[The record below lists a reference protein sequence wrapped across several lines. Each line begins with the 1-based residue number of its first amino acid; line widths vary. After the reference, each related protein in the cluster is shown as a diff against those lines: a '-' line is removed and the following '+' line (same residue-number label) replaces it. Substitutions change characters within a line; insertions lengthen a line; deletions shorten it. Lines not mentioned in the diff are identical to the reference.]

1 MNVSLQ
7 STVTLAR
14 GSLNQVQKWDGN
26 ETTIKRKLVDGKMVV
41 VSNFTLTMEII
52 RVGLPWWLRVKASA
66 CNVGDLSS
74 IRRLSA
80 MWETWVRSVGWE
92 DPLEK
97 EMATHSNTLAWKISW
112 TEEPG
117 RLQSMGSQR
126 VGHDWE
132 TSLWLF
138 TFMHWRR
145 KWHPTPVLLPGES
158 QGQGSLVGCHLW
170 GRTESDTTEAT

>member
-74 IRRLSA
+74 IRRLPA
-80 MWETWVRSVGWE
+80 MWET
-92 DPLEK
+92 
-97 EMATHSNTLAWKISW
+97 
-112 TEEPG
+112 
-117 RLQSMGSQR
+117 
-126 VGHDWE
+126 
-132 TSLWLF
+132 
-138 TFMHWRR
+138 
-145 KWHPTPVLLPGES
+145 
-158 QGQGSLVGCHLW
+158 
-170 GRTESDTTEAT
+170 